1 MRCASQPS
9 DLVGQEGSHQVVG
22 QVPEGGSRVEVD
34 VTEASIGKVVVGAP
48 CEITLDALPEVRLL
62 GEVSRIVPTVD
73 RAKATVLVKV
83 AFVERDPRTLPDMSA
98 KAAFLKQR
106 PPEADRKPVAAV
118 RKVCYR

>member
-1 MRCASQPS
+1 MADMST
-9 DLVGQEGSHQVVG
+9 LE
-22 QVPEGGSRVEVD
+22 VEVD

-106 PPEADRKPVAAV
+106 PPPPGSRPQTGRGGAQGCRG
-118 RKVCYR
+118 